1 MRKKPWLR
9 RLLIRRAVISLLL
22 LAQVIFI
29 INLLFGQALTNGWFS
44 LAMQLVSLFLVL
56 RIVNTREKPGYRVVW
71 IVLLLAFP
79 IIGIPLYF
87 LFRVQSDTKKLDRR
101 IRELEIKARPS
112 LALNPPCS
120 AEAKAACGEHSNTV
134 GYLGDY
140 AHFPVCRHTQTRFCP
155 TGEEFYESMLRD
167 LETAE
172 HYIFLE
178 YFIVNEGEMFSG
190 IFDILRRKAAEGVDV
205 RLLYDD
211 MGCFLSL
218 PADFDRMLE
227 ENGIKASV
235 FNPFT
240 PFLSAMQNN
249 RDHRK
254 ICSVDGRIAYTGG
267 VNLADE
273 YINRKERF
281 GHWKDSAIRLEGEAA
296 WNMTVIF
303 LEQWELTRHVK
314 EDYLRFYPW
323 HSEPCPNGDDGFV
336 IPYADSPVDED
347 NVCEHV
353 YMQMINSARRYL
365 YICSPYLIVD
375 DTLASAIS
383 LCAKSGVDVRIIT
396 PDKADKRFV
405 HFTTQ
410 SYYRQFIRS
419 GVRIYQ
425 YSGGFMHSKTFVS
438 DDVVATVGTANLD
451 YRSLYL
457 HFEDCV
463 WMYGSRAVAEVKDD
477 FLKTL
482 ERCREMHEANCSCS
496 GIKRLWQEILRLFGP
511 LM

>member
-1 MRKKPWLR
+1 M
-9 RLLIRRAVISLLL
+9 
-22 LAQVIFI
+22 
-29 INLLFGQALTNGWFS
+29 
-44 LAMQLVSLFLVL
+44 
-56 RIVNTREKPGYRVVW
+56 
-71 IVLLLAFP
+71 
-79 IIGIPLYF
+79 
-87 LFRVQSDTKKLDRR
+87 
-101 IRELEIKARPS
+101 
-112 LALNPPCS
+112 
-120 AEAKAACGEHSNTV
+120 
-134 GYLGDY
+134 
-140 AHFPVCRHTQTRFCP
+140 
-155 TGEEFYESMLRD
+155 
-167 LETAE
+167 
-172 HYIFLE
+172 
-178 YFIVNEGEMFSG
+178 
-190 IFDILRRKAAEGVDV
+190 
-205 RLLYDD
+205 
-211 MGCFLSL
+211 
-218 PADFDRMLE
+218 
-227 ENGIKASV
+227 
-235 FNPFT
+235 
-240 PFLSAMQNN
+240 
-249 RDHRK
+249 
-254 ICSVDGRIAYTGG
+254 
-267 VNLADE
+267 NLADE

-314 EDYLRFYPW
+314 EDYMRFYPW
-323 HSEPCPNGDDGFV
+323 HLEPCPNGDDGFV

-482 ERCREMHEANCSCS
+482 ERCREMHEADCSCS